1 MLEVRLFVPLSADG
15 LSLRGGYPF
24 DNLRDWTR
32 WQKGEIVRLCDEA
45 DDKPI
50 FTDTDVRVDTV
61 VSGSGTKLLGRGDMR
76 LFRDRLELPGAS
88 LPAGDITGVSLM
100 GPQDLYISAGD
111 THYVVRSGTVH
122 CMVKYLTALS
132 HLNGGVHYGE

>member
-1 MLEVRLFVPLSADG
+1 M
-15 LSLRGGYPF
+15 
-24 DNLRDWTR
+24 
-32 WQKGEIVRLCDEA
+32 
-45 DDKPI
+45 
-50 FTDTDVRVDTV
+50 RVDTV

-88 LPAGDITGVSLM
+88 LPVGDITGVSLM

-111 THYVVRSGTVH
+111 MHYVVRSGTVH